1 MDLWAT
7 LGMSPQ
13 VGLVVGVAG
22 VLAAVAVAG
31 TLFFRRSRV
40 EKRGFDLGEPR

>member
-1 MDLWAT
+1 MDLWDT

-13 VGLVVGVAG
+13 VGLVVAIAG
-22 VLAAVAVAG
+22 VLAAVVLAS

-40 EKRGFDLGEPR
+40 EKGGVDLGQPR